1 MSAKDNKDNKETL
14 RNAAISHFVEEVEVP
29 SMDDIRSLIQR
40 LATAFNYDVDVEQI
54 AKEVDASIN
63 CTMEPGQAL
72 TGIDEAHDKNWVER
86 ITKPEKIYA
95 TKYERYLIKKGMPKN
110 IVTAISESND
120 QVLGLLG
127 DPKGE
132 SLFQRRGLVIG
143 DVQSG
148 KTSNYLSLITKAADA
163 GYKFIIVIAGIHNN
177 LRKQTQQRIDE
188 GFVGT
193 ESHYMSRIE
202 DRKKIGVGLNEAMR
216 PDISYPFPISYTTQE
231 EDFNKQKAS
240 TLRSD
245 IKDLPKPVILVIK
258 KNTNTLTS
266 LESWLKANNT
276 TFGSSISEPML
287 MIDDESDNA
296 SINTNKAEDDPTK
309 TNALLRRILKL
320 FDKSCYVGFTAT
332 PFANIFIDPDAYDE
346 DSFRDLFPK
355 DFIYY
360 LNSPPNYFGPKKIF
374 LGNDDE
380 VDEETEDDIFG
391 DHIVVLDNNE
401 VKEWFPEGHKKT
413 LIVKG
418 LPESLK
424 TAILTFLITKAI
436 RNIRGQ
442 SGQHCSMLINVSTF
456 VNVQSQIQGH
466 VQTFLKEVSDELE
479 INGFINHDGSEII
492 SSLKRIYNE
501 EFYSKRHRFDEYY
514 PEWEELNAQLV
525 TIFSYKPKDY
535 VRGVEVFTVNSE
547 AQVPLDYSEYSR
559 RGLGLTAVVI
569 GGFSLSRGLT
579 IEGLTTSYFYR
590 STKMYDTLL
599 QMGRWFGYRP
609 NYEDLCKIYMT
620 RKAFF
625 WYQHITRSV
634 EDLKKQVAEMGQN
647 NRTPTDFGLYV
658 RSSDDGLLVTARNK
672 SRSTEPLVVKKSFS
686 GELKELYLLTT
697 DIKIQEKNYKLF
709 SQLWSAL
716 ELERKRVPCN
726 STSAETF
733 INVRTEKVLD
743 FLHQFDS
750 GYSGEPT
757 SVILALNNAIKYL
770 SEIRELHPE
779 SDITFITKK
788 KTNNIDSFEQLNP
801 VVRSVNII
809 DNSLILNRSRLG
821 GQEDEKH
828 GLTDIDLEELK
839 NEHSLDVKRS
849 NKAAKYRKK
858 RNKPLL
864 LLYLVEPK
872 FTAQEGSIKS
882 YQKGIPTLAISFPY
896 GDEQKEISILANGVY
911 TKQLTEEYLKN
922 YIGDEYV

>member
-1 MSAKDNKDNKETL
+1 MSVKDNTENL
-14 RNAAISHFVEEVEVP
+14 RNAVIGHFAEELEIP
-29 SMDDIRSLIQR
+29 SMNDIRSLTER
-40 LATAFNYDVDVEQI
+40 LANAFQYDVDIDQI
-54 AKEVDASIN
+54 AKEVNASIN
-63 CTMEPGQAL
+63 CTMEPGKAL

-86 ITKPEKIYA
+86 ITKAEKIYA
-95 TKYERYLIKKGMPKN
+95 TKYEKYLIKKGMPKN
-110 IVTAISESND
+110 IVTAISESNE
-120 QVLGLLG
+120 QILGLLG
-127 DPKGE
+127 DPKGK
-132 SLFQRRGLVIG
+132 SSFQRRGLVIG

-202 DRKKIGVGLNEAMR
+202 DRKKIGVGLNEALR
-216 PDISYPFPISYTTQE
+216 PDVNYPFPISYTTQE
-231 EDFNKQKAS
+231 EDFNRQKAS

-258 KNTNTLTS
+258 KHTSTLTS

-296 SINTNKAEDDPTK
+296 SINTNKAEDDPTR

-320 FDKSCYVGFTAT
+320 FEKSCYVGFTAT

-346 DSFRDLFPK
+346 DSFKDLFPK

-374 LGNDDE
+374 LGKDDE
-380 VDEETEDDIFG
+380 IEEETEGNDYG
-391 DHIVVLDNNE
+391 DTIVALDNDE
-401 VKEWFPEGHKKT
+401 VKKWFPEGHKKT

-424 TAILTFLITKAI
+424 RAILTFLITKAI

-442 SGQHCSMLINVSTF
+442 SGEHCSMLINVSTF

-466 VQTFLKEVSDELE
+466 VQTFLKEVGDELE

-492 SSLKRIYNE
+492 NILKSIYLE
-501 EFYSKRHRFDEYY
+501 EFHSERHRFDEYY
-514 PEWEELNAQLV
+514 PEWEELRDQLV
-525 TIFSYKPKDY
+525 TIFSYAPKDY

-547 AQVPLDYSEYSR
+547 SQVPLDYSEYSR

-599 QMGRWFGYRP
+599 QMGRWFGYRQ
-609 NYEDLCKIYMT
+609 NYEDLCRIYMT
-620 RKAFF
+620 RKAFL
-625 WYQHITRSV
+625 WYEHITRSV

-672 SRSTEPLVVKKSFS
+672 SRSTEPFVVKKSFS

-697 DIKIQEKNYKLF
+697 DMDIQEKNYKLF
-709 SQLWSAL
+709 GHLWNAL
-716 ELERKRVPCN
+716 ETDGKRVPCK

-733 INVRTEKVLD
+733 VNVKTEKVLD

-770 SEIRELHPE
+770 SEIRASHPE
-779 SDITFITKK
+779 SDITFITKEK
-788 KTNNIDSFEQLNP
+788 PNNIHGFAQLKP
-801 VVRSVNII
+801 IIRSTNII
-809 DNSLILNRSRLG
+809 DNSLVLNRSRLG
-821 GQEDEKH
+821 GQDDEKH

-839 NEHSLDVKRS
+839 NEHSLGSKKS

-872 FTAQEGSIKS
+872 FVAQEGDISF
-882 YQKGIPTLAISFPY
+882 YGKGIPTLAISFPY
-896 GDEQKEISILANGVY
+896 GDEQKEIVILANEVY
-911 TKQLTEEYLKN
+911 TNQLTEEYFKN
-922 YIGDEYV
+922 YIGDDYV